1 MSVNFQDIRDDILM
15 KGFYKKILLVILGT
29 FLMAFNYNIM
39 LSPHH
44 FVVGGTTGLSL
55 VFQELFGWN
64 PQLFLYASAFLLI
77 IFSFIFLGFKETIIS
92 MIGSLLY
99 PFFVTL
105 TAPLASLA
113 SEYISTDNVLVAILI
128 AGIVHGVAYGVV
140 YKIGFDTGGS
150 DIVVK
155 IVHKYAKISRGTATV
170 VVQAIVLFLGA
181 FVFGFNQFIYS
192 LLVLLIYTTLMDKII
207 IGISDS
213 KLFFIHTKKMKLVK
227 RFIIEDLHTG
237 VTILETKGGFSLERG
252 EVLMCVVP
260 NKDYYFFKEMILQI
274 DPKAFFVINDCYEVT
289 GGVKQKNSLL

>member
-1 MSVNFQDIRDDILM
+1 MNFQEIKEDVLM
-15 KGFYKKILLVILGT
+15 EGFYKKILLVILGS
-29 FLMAFNYNIM
+29 FIMAFNYNIM
-39 LSPHH
+39 LAPNH

-55 VFQELFGWN
+55 VFEKLWGWN
-64 PQLFLYASAFLLI
+64 PQLFLYGSAFVLLI
-77 IFSFIFLGFKETIIS
+77 LSFLFLGFKETLIS

-113 SEYISTDNVLVAILI
+113 SEFISAENILVAILI
-128 AGIVHGVAYGVV
+128 AGIVHGIAYGIV
-140 YKIGFDTGGS
+140 YKVGFDTGGS
-150 DIVVK
+150 DILVK
-155 IVHKYAKISRGTATV
+155 IVHRYCKVSRGTATV

-192 LLVLLIYTTLMDKII
+192 VIVLLLYTTIMDKII

-227 RFIIEDLHTG
+227 KFIIEDLHAG
-237 VTILETKGGFSLERG
+237 VTILETKGGFSLEKG

-260 NKDYYFFKEMILQI
+260 NKDYYLFKEMILKI
-274 DPKAFFVINDCYEVT
+274 DPTAFFVINDCYEVT
-289 GGVKQKNSLL
+289 GGVKQNNLPF